1 MVVEAVRWVDS
12 MAYIRRLNPSTMT
25 MFREQLL
32 WGSIAVLML
41 TGVGAYSVWVYFIN
55 DEQAND
61 LPLVTTEVATR
72 KTALYY
78 VVEFSADNGAC
89 GTYYLTNTT
98 PGSFTQESVLAQ
110 LEKAYPDLQH
120 PTITGVFRFN
130 RAQDVNA
137 YDSATAVLL
146 SRKK

>member
-89 GTYYLTNTT
+89 GTYYLTNTAPGT
-98 PGSFTQESVLAQ
+98 FHPRQCAGPTGEGLPRPATPHHHGSVPVQPGSRT
-110 LEKAYPDLQH
+110 
-120 PTITGVFRFN
+120 
-130 RAQDVNA
+130 
-137 YDSATAVLL
+137 
-146 SRKK
+146 